1 MENDYHIQNQ
11 DDTQTYRLIAP
22 GTRISHYTVAKRLGI
37 GGLGEVYLAHDLE
50 LNRSVAIKLPL
61 SSKMP
66 DPSLVERFRSEAYT
80 AAKLH
85 HPNIVTVYEIG
96 DFDGRPYVVL
106 EFIDGEPLNMC
117 VCPSGLAIPAFLS
130 LAIQVCDGLSEAHA
144 NCILH
149 GDLKPSNI
157 LIDHDGRVKI
167 VDFGVSED
175 VLALPSTDDQMIHGT
190 TAYMPPEQL
199 SGLRIDSRSDVFSLG
214 VVLYEALT
222 LRHPFRQHT
231 DSLTMNTII
240 QGKVTP
246 ISKVRSG
253 VPPNLESIVLKM
265 IDPNPDKRSAAV
277 VQIRSQ
283 LLAIMRDLETN
294 AEHKSASSI
303 SRETS
308 IAVLPFVSIG
318 GGTHWEHLCQ
328 GIAEEILVSLASV
341 EGLRVTD
348 RGRSFSLKNPS
359 EDICA
364 IGEDL
369 NVDVILKGSVR
380 INQGRLRVAVQ
391 LVESQSGYQIWSEK
405 YNRMLGD
412 VFEIEDEIADSV
424 VRSLRVVLG
433 SEVRKPVVRTPTNS
447 VMAYDYFLRGR
458 RYFHQRRKKSLQFA
472 ASMLESAV
480 DIDPDFAHGFALL
493 AHCCSLLVH
502 FYGDQNES
510 YLKRAD
516 EASQDALRLAP
527 ALGEAHAARGF
538 VLWLLEDHEN
548 SDLAFERA
556 RQLSP
561 KNSEAYYLNARAH
574 FQRGLFASAARL
586 FEEGCRVRDDH
597 EARYFLAQTYA
608 SMGRDA
614 EAETAYVNA
623 LHIIERHVD
632 LHPDDAR
639 AITFGAVAYC
649 RLGKPVRGLEW
660 AQRALEADPTDAGI
674 QYNVACL
681 FALEGDQVRA
691 INCLQNAV
699 KAGFAHREW
708 VMNDP
713 DLKSLRG
720 NPEFMSLNWRE

>member
-1 MENDYHIQNQ
+1 
-11 DDTQTYRLIAP
+11 
-22 GTRISHYTVAKRLGI
+22 
-37 GGLGEVYLAHDLE
+37 
-50 LNRSVAIKLPL
+50 
-61 SSKMP
+61 MP
-66 DPSLVERFRSEAYT
+66 DSCQVERFKSEAYT
-80 AAKLH
+80 AAKLN

-96 DFDGRPYVVL
+96 DFDDRPYIAL
-106 EFIDGEPLNMC
+106 EFVDGEPLNMRIY
-117 VCPSGLAIPAFLS
+117 PSGLSLPAFLS

-144 NCILH
+144 NSILH

-157 LIDHDGRVKI
+157 LIDRDGRVKL
-167 VDFGVSED
+167 VDFGVAED
-175 VLALPSTDDQMIHGT
+175 EYTLPAAYDHEIHGT
-190 TAYMPPEQL
+190 TAYMSPEQL
-199 SGLRIDSRSDVFSLG
+199 SGLQIDQRSDVFSLG

-231 DSLTMNTII
+231 DSLTMNTIL
-240 QGKVTP
+240 QGVVTS
-246 ISKVRSG
+246 IAKFRSE
-253 VPPNLESIVLKM
+253 VPPELERLILTM
-265 IDPNPDKRSAAV
+265 IEPEPGKRPATV

-283 LLAIMRDLETN
+283 LLAIMRESETN
-294 AEHKSASSI
+294 TEDNNALSM

-308 IAVLPFVSIG
+308 VAVLPFMSIG
-318 GGTHWEHLCQ
+318 GGSHWEHLSQ

-348 RGRSFSLKNPS
+348 RGRSFAVRDPS
-359 EDICA
+359 EDICV
-364 IGEDL
+364 IGREL
-369 NVDVILKGSVR
+369 NVDIILKGSVR
-380 INQGRLRVAVQ
+380 INEGRLRIAVQ
-391 LVESQSGYQIWSEK
+391 LVESQSGYQIWSEE

-433 SEVRKPVVRTPTNS
+433 SKARKPAVRAPTNS

-472 ASMLESAV
+472 VGMLGNAV
-480 DIDPDFAHGFALL
+480 DIDPNFAHGFALL

-510 YLKRAD
+510 YLQRAN

-538 VLWLLEDHEN
+538 VLWLLGEHES

-556 RQLSP
+556 RNLSP
-561 KNSEAYYLNARAH
+561 KNPEAYYLNARSH
-574 FQRGLFASAARL
+574 FQRGLFASAAQL
-586 FEEGCRVRDDH
+586 FEECCRVRDDH

-608 SMGRDA
+608 SMGREA
-614 EAETAYVNA
+614 EARTAYVNA
-623 LHIIERHVD
+623 LHTIERHVD

-639 AITFGAVAYC
+639 AITFGAVAYF
-649 RLGKPVRGLEW
+649 RLGKPDRGLEW
-660 AQRALEADPTDAGI
+660 AQRALDADPSDAGI

-681 FALEGDQVRA
+681 FALEGDQTRA
-691 INCLQNAV
+691 ISCLQKAV
-699 KAGFAHREW
+699 EAGFAHRDW

-713 DLKSLRG
+713 DLESLRDS
-720 NPEFMSLNWRE
+720 PEFTSLKWRE